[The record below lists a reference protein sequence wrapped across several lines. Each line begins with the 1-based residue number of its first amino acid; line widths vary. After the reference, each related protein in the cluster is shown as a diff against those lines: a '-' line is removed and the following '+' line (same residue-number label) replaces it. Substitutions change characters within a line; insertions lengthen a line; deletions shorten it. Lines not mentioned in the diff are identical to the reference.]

1 MERPAARRACDMM
14 GVAMH
19 KNWRASDVTIVFL
32 LVVLVLIGYLQIQ
45 ASDRNYERLEKLIA
59 NLKAAPAAET
69 AAHIPA
75 SAPDNA
81 GGTVKTDEKNK
92 QGDWLVRHINAEP
105 RTLNPVTSTDY
116 YAAMVHGYL
125 FDALIGV
132 HPDTLEYEGRLAE
145 SWTVSEDRLTITF
158 KLRNGLRWSD
168 GKPITADDVVFSY
181 ETIKNPAVDATRTL
195 GYFKDVEH
203 VKALDDRTVEFK
215 FKKPYFKS
223 FEVAGGGYMTII
235 PRHVYEFTDAEA
247 FNAIRDKLVGSGP
260 YVFESW
266 EPGQQIVLKRNPFY
280 YGRPYH
286 FDKIVFKIVVD
297 DTAAYQKCKA
307 QELDWMAMTAEQYV
321 FSEHDRD
328 FTAHFRRFQYKTP
341 YNGYSFIGYNQNMEL
356 FQDRRVRLALTH
368 LVPREKIKKEILHDL
383 VDVVSGPFWMGSELV
398 KVPIQADPTI
408 EPWPFDPVKAV
419 QLLTEAGWRDTNGDG
434 VLDKDGKPLK
444 FTLMMGHGSSTGLD
458 IAGMAKEEMGKVGV
472 RMELMQ
478 LEWSVFEERLN
489 ERTFEAVMLSWGG
502 GFVESDPYQIWHSD
516 SIANRGSNFI
526 GFRNAEA
533 DRLIEAARVEFDRT
547 KRNEIYHRF
556 HRLLHEEQPYTFLFG
571 RRSLAAVHQRFEGVK
586 IHALGLDERDWWTPQ
601 GMRLYG
607 Q

>member
-1 MERPAARRACDMM
+1 M

-19 KNWRASDVTIVFL
+19 KSWRASDVVIVL
-32 LVVLVLIGYLQIQ
+32 LLGVLILIGYMQIQ
-45 ASDRNYERLEKLIA
+45 SSDRNYERLEKLIA
-59 NLKAAPAAET
+59 NLKAAPTT
-69 AAHIPA
+69 AALPRVP
-75 SAPDNA
+75 SETPGNA
-81 GGTVKTDEKNK
+81 GGTVQAEANDK
-92 QGDWLVRHINAEP
+92 QGDWLVRHFTAEP

-116 YAAMVHGYL
+116 YSQMVHGYL
-125 FDALIGV
+125 FDTLIDV
-132 HPDTLEYEGRLAE
+132 DPDTLEFKGKLAE
-145 SWTVSEDRLTITF
+145 SWTISEDRLTITF
-158 KLRNGLRWSD
+158 KLRKGMVWSD
-168 GKPITADDVVFSY
+168 GKPITTDDILFSY
-181 ETIKNPAVDATRTL
+181 ETIKNPEVDATRTL

-203 VKALDDRTVEFK
+203 VKALDDLTVEFK
-215 FKKPYFKS
+215 FRKPYFKS

-266 EPGQQIVLKRNPFY
+266 EPGQQVVLKRNPLY

-307 QELDWMAMTAEQYV
+307 QEMDWMAMSAEKYV
-321 FSEHDRD
+321 FAEDDKD
-328 FTAHFRRFQYKTP
+328 FESHYKRLQYKTP
-341 YNGYSFIGYNQNMEL
+341 YNGYSFIGYNQNNKL
-356 FQDRRVRLALTH
+356 FQDRRLRLALTH
-368 LVPREKIKKEILHDL
+368 LVPRERMKKDILYDL

-398 KVPIQADPTI
+398 KVPIQADPAI

-419 QLLTEAGWRDTNGDG
+419 QLLTEAGWRDTDGDG

-444 FTLMMGHGSSTGLD
+444 FTLMMGQGAPTLLD
-458 IAGMAKEEMGKVGV
+458 IGSMVKEEMGRVGV
-472 RMELMQ
+472 KMELTQ

-489 ERTFEAVMLSWGG
+489 ERKFEAVMLSWGG
-502 GFVESDPYQIWHSD
+502 GSIEGDPYQIWHSD

-526 GFRNAEA
+526 SFRNAEA

-547 KRNEIYHRF
+547 KRNEIYHKF

-571 RRSLAAVHQRFEGVK
+571 RRSLAAVHRRFEDVR